1 MWFLVQVHSTL
12 HTENKQEKLWCEQGW
27 VGVGWTSTWVG
38 GGGVDVNIG
47 GWGWGGRQ
55 HGWVEVGWTSTL
67 NTTCEIV
74 VLATPLQNIETAAY
88 HAYKHST
95 VIAVSLRRN
104 ICRCCN
110 FPRCGIPEP
119 TMNEGYHFS

>member
-12 HTENKQEKLWCEQGW
+12 HTENKQEKLWCELGW

-55 HGWVEVGWTSTL
+55 HGWVEVGWRWGGRL
-67 NTTCEIV
+67 
-74 VLATPLQNIETAAY
+74 
-88 HAYKHST
+88 H
-95 VIAVSLRRN
+95 
-104 ICRCCN
+104 
-110 FPRCGIPEP
+110 
-119 TMNEGYHFS
+119 